1 MRNIL
6 FTCLNRSFRTPG
18 IVWLSSLQQ
27 LNDQTNFLE
36 DTEVWVFH
44 TPDFNKSGYEKFT
57 FVRWYELPVVDNIK
71 YCQENKVFCDVH
83 FTASK
88 LNAPEFPE
96 FVEWLV
102 KEGLYDYPYFSINT
116 ASVDYPKEFKVNQL
130 PEEEKIKA
138 IEKLGAFKESFTG
151 LFSFTDKQKEEIVK
165 CCDGIIASLEE

>member
-1 MRNIL
+1 MA
-6 FTCLNRSFRTPG
+6 F
-18 IVWLSSLQQ
+18 
-27 LNDQTNFLE
+27 
-36 DTEVWVFH
+36 
-44 TPDFNKSGYEKFT
+44 
-57 FVRWYELPVVDNIK
+57 VDNIK

-165 CCDGIIASLEE
+165 CYDGIIASLEEREDG